1 MDTLE
6 LGFLAKGAEE
16 LDPAEV
22 VVDPLL
28 EAALVEELA
37 GNALGR
43 ADQVGQLAL
52 AFAAEKLLSLSLG
65 HLAELFALGPLSGL
79 VGPRRFVRHSPGR
92 QDDQRQTEQQQ
103 RPTGRE
109 AGEQRV

>member
-28 EAALVEELA
+28 EAALVEKLPR
-37 GNALGR
+37 NALGKVVR
-43 ADQVGQLAL
+43 
-52 AFAAEKLLSLSLG
+52 S
-65 HLAELFALGPLSGL
+65 EL
-79 VGPRRFVRHSPGR
+79 
-92 QDDQRQTEQQQ
+92 
-103 RPTGRE
+103 
-109 AGEQRV
+109 